1 MDYIYYLSKSK
12 ILKMSIQIKNVAF
25 PDIPESDSGYW
36 IPLQYDY
43 DSSIKMKT
51 PGSNPE
57 TDGYPAKP
65 GIIRNDEANIY
76 ISALWPDG
84 LGNPIWGK
92 IPFNEYHEYV
102 VTKQTCDASTGY
114 SGSST
119 WVTGI
124 TAATTS
130 NYQSN
135 TLNKYSP
142 PYIAELSSSTTNLRY
157 VYGLFWTSGTS
168 GTTIQTRANS
178 LKTIL
183 NNKKMPTITVGGA
196 TFVAAKVIVYKK
208 NYNMDRSFEPET
220 IYDVCFD
227 KIISSTNA
235 QKYVVIR
242 ITETK
247 YSPSGT
253 PSYTW
258 NVYFDDGKYIL
269 DTIIP
274 QYYGDYPIER
284 GQTPNDFF
292 KSSNNSY
299 SDQHQ
304 EAVLNVITRTGK
316 SYISGYGLGSTNN
329 TNAYTQMNK
338 GSSTVCMHSPGLCC
352 WFTDSFGDFWFPIR
366 QLHSR
371 YISITGKSIYV
382 EGNARWAP
390 VYNTIIEFQN
400 QRTGELMT
408 IKLLRDD
415 LYTMSTLSVGVTG
428 TLRWSPTVDTAIIY
442 KEI

>member
-1 MDYIYYLSKSK
+1 
-12 ILKMSIQIKNVAF
+12 MSIQIKNVAF
-25 PDIPESDSGYW
+25 PDIPESDIGYW
-36 IPLQYDY
+36 IPMQYDY
-43 DSSIKMKT
+43 NSSIQMKT
-51 PGSNPE
+51 PGGNPE

-76 ISALWPDG
+76 ISAMWPDG

-92 IPFNEYHEYV
+92 IPFNEYHNYV
-102 VTKQTCDASTGY
+102 MTKQTCDASTGY
-114 SGSST
+114 SGSTS

-142 PYIAELSSSTTNLRY
+142 PYIAELSASTTYLRY
-157 VYGLFWTSGTS
+157 VYGLFWTSGAS
-168 GTTIQTRANS
+168 GATIQTRTET

-196 TFVAAKVIVYKK
+196 TFVAAKVFVYKK
-208 NYNMDRSFEPET
+208 NVIDRSFDPET

-227 KIISSTNA
+227 NIISATNTK
-235 QKYVVIR
+235 KYVVIR
-242 ITETK
+242 ITVTK
-247 YSPSGT
+247 LTSTTY
-253 PSYTW
+253 YTW

-274 QYYGDYPIER
+274 QYYSDYPISYS
-284 GQTPNDFF
+284 QTPNDFF
-292 KSSNNSY
+292 TSSNNRY
-299 SDQHQ
+299 SVQHQ

-329 TNAYTQMNK
+329 ENAHTQINK

-352 WFTDSFGDFWFPIR
+352 WLCDSLGDFWFPVR

-371 YISITGKSIYV
+371 YTNAIGTSIYV

-400 QRTGELMT
+400 QRTGDLMT
-408 IKLLRDD
+408 IKLIRDD
-415 LYTMSTLSVGVTG
+415 LYTMSTLNVGVTG
-428 TLRWSPTVDTAIIY
+428 TLRWLPIVDTSIIY

>member
-1 MDYIYYLSKSK
+1 
-12 ILKMSIQIKNVAF
+12 MSIQIKSVAF
-25 PDIPESDSGYW
+25 PDIPESDIGYW
-36 IPLQYDY
+36 IPMQYDY
-43 DSSIKMKT
+43 NSSIKMKT
-51 PGSNPE
+51 PGGNPE

-76 ISALWPDG
+76 ISAMWPDG
-84 LGNPIWGK
+84 MGNPIWGK

-114 SGSST
+114 SGSTS

-124 TAATTS
+124 TAAATS

-142 PYIAELSSSTTNLRY
+142 PYIAELSASTTYLRY
-157 VYGLFWTSGTS
+157 VYGLFWTSGAS
-168 GTTIQTRANS
+168 GTTIRTRTEA

-183 NNKKMPTITVGGA
+183 NNKKMPTITVGSA
-196 TFVAAKVIVYKK
+196 TFTAAKVIVYKK

-227 KIISSTNA
+227 KIISSTTTK
-235 QKYVVIR
+235 KYVVVR

-274 QYYGDYPIER
+274 QYYGNYPIER

-299 SDQHQ
+299 SVQHQ
-304 EAVLNVITRTGK
+304 EAVLNVITRTGR

-329 TNAYTQMNK
+329 ANAYTQMNK

-352 WFTDSFGDFWFPIR
+352 WIIDSFGDSWFPIR

-371 YISITGKSIYV
+371 STTTGKSIYV

-408 IKLLRDD
+408 IKLIRDD
-415 LYTMSTLSVGVTG
+415 LYTMSTLRVGVTG
-428 TLRWSPTVDTAIIY
+428 TLRWSPTINTTTIY